1 MRYDDQGNGQRFSS
15 ISTAMHQRRKGR
27 PLYRALSD
35 GEIRL
40 IEIYPGDWNDPITC
54 QLHYVPLVG
63 NASLDYVAL
72 SYAWGD
78 QSTPKTEISVNGR
91 ERKITRS
98 LYTALRQL
106 RSFGT
111 TGDEAQPAVRFDTTD
126 PVQLPEPKLNLQKFR
141 LWADALCINQ
151 NDDKDQEHQIPLMG
165 LIYRYANDV
174 FVWLGENEPQDEPLF
189 RGLSEALLTSEY
201 LDPGFDET
209 FEKHVVAA
217 KKLLLRP
224 WFTRL
229 WVVQEI
235 ALPLREPP
243 LFFAGRHHFSLPS
256 MYLSSWYLER
266 FRGMDLTPVLW
277 VARLWGWNSLAV
289 LPGMHHQPSLRS
301 IPIGTAPGAQLEGLD
316 LESFTTD
323 FNCRFLVL
331 QSLLKNFKA
340 SRPHDYVYA
349 ILGLCGPHPLPP
361 TLAPE
366 YGKPFPEV
374 CRDYAVATIKATGSL
389 RVLAR
394 EKNRLVGVPS
404 WVPDFSADSADRLR
418 LILTES
424 LFARTTRFSVD
435 QSRMLIEAYE
445 VGACATTCG
454 TNAPGLDRSQILSE
468 LTNFARATASSSFAT
483 YDNVLTRLVIQC
495 ASAVWD
501 YWEHQ
506 LHVKG
511 ISYQVVLA
519 VCNTLFSGSTWPAWF
534 GDEEH
539 FDFVSQKIDHEL
551 VEAAPVSTAD
561 GILSF
566 VHRKDAS
573 PRHGDL
579 LVVPLNSPFAWL
591 LRSEGDDVHSLV
603 STCRLRQRTAGH
615 YAPPIL
621 EDFAS
626 SRKLK
631 SFEVV

>member
-1 MRYDDQGNGQRFSS
+1 MQQ
-15 ISTAMHQRRKGR
+15 IRKGR
-27 PLYRALSD
+27 PLYRALR
-35 GEIRL
+35 GVEIRL
-40 IEIYPGDWNDPITC
+40 TEIYPGDWNDPIAC
-54 QLHYVPLVG
+54 QLHYVPLDR

-72 SYAWGD
+72 S
-78 QSTPKTEISVNGR
+78 
-91 ERKITRS
+91 
-98 LYTALRQL
+98 LYSALRQL

-126 PVQLPEPKLNLQKFR
+126 PVQLPEPKVNLQKFR

-151 NDDKDQEHQIPLMG
+151 KDNKDQEHQIPLMG
-165 LIYRYANDV
+165 QIYRCANDV

-189 RGLSEALLTSEY
+189 RGLSEALLIGEY
-201 LDPGFDET
+201 LDPGFAET

-235 ALPLREPP
+235 ALPAKEPP
-243 LFFAGRHHFSLPS
+243 LFFAGRNHFSLRVIYS
-256 MYLSSWYLER
+256 LSWCLDRYRSI
-266 FRGMDLTPVLW
+266 DITPVLW
-277 VARLWGWNSLAV
+277 IARLWGRSSLAL
-289 LPGMHHQPSLRS
+289 LPDTHQPRS
-301 IPIGTAPGAQLEGLD
+301 ITTASGAEGLD
-316 LESFTTD
+316 LNFTTD
-323 FNCRFLVL
+323 FKCRFLLL
-331 QSLLKNFKA
+331 QSLLKGFKA
-340 SRPHDYVYA
+340 SRPHNYVYE

-366 YGKPFPEV
+366 YRKPFQEV

-394 EKNRLVGVPS
+394 EKNCLVGVPS
-404 WVPDFSADSADRLR
+404 WVPDFSADSTDRLPVVV
-418 LILTES
+418 ILS
-424 LFARTTRFSVD
+424 FIARTTKFSVD

-445 VGACATTCG
+445 VGTCATTCS
-454 TNAPGLDRSQILSE
+454 TNAPGLDRSKILSE
-468 LTNFARATASSSFAT
+468 LTNFARVTAAASLAT

-506 LHVKG
+506 LHVKD

-519 VCNTLFSGSTWPAWF
+519 VCNMLFGGSTWPAWF
-534 GDEEH
+534 GDAEH
-539 FDFVSQKIDHEL
+539 FDFVSQKIVHEL
-551 VEAAPVSTAD
+551 AEAAPVSTAD

-573 PRHGDL
+573 PRHGNV
-579 LVVPLNSPFAWL
+579 LVIPLNSPFAWL
-591 LRSEGDDVHSLV
+591 LRSEGDDVYSLV
-603 STCRLRQRTAGH
+603 SSCNLRQCTAGH
-615 YAPPIL
+615 YAPLIL

-626 SRKLK
+626 SRQLK
-631 SFEVV
+631 SFDIV